1 MRRLL
6 LTLPLL
12 ALAAACT
19 SPAEQL
25 AAEPARV
32 VFFEADSARLDEA
45 GMRII
50 RDAAALAQ
58 RNPGAPV
65 RVLGFAGPTG
75 GATYNRALSQARAEH
90 VAEELAN
97 AGIPRAR
104 LSIGSRGEVPFTL
117 IEQESRR
124 VEIRVGG

>member
-12 ALAAACT
+12 ALAAGCAG
-19 SPAEQL
+19 PAQQL

-32 VFFEADSARLDEA
+32 VFFEADSARLDDA

-58 RNPGAPV
+58 RNPGVPV

-75 GATYNRALSQARAEH
+75 GASYNRALSRARAEH
-90 VAEELAN
+90 VAEELAT
-97 AGIPRAR
+97 AGVARAR
-104 LSIGSRGEVPFTL
+104 LSIGSRGEVPFSL

>member
-1 MRRLL
+1 MRRLFL
-6 LTLPLL
+6 ALPLL
-12 ALAAACT
+12 ALAAGCAT
-19 SPAEQL
+19 PAERL

-45 GMRII
+45 GLRVV

-58 RNPGAPV
+58 RNPGVPV

-75 GATYNRALSQARAEH
+75 GAGYNQALSRARAEH
-90 VAEELAN
+90 VADELAA
-97 AGIPRAR
+97 AGVAR
-104 LSIGSRGEVPFTL
+104 GRITLGARGEVPFTL
-117 IEQESRR
+117 VEQESRR